1 MDARTTPAGPAAV
14 GPAEPGTDQSA
25 AAAVSAR
32 PQTPGGP
39 IPVDPTAPLADDR
52 ATVGAVDALGARL
65 RTPGAPTPVEPTTPP
80 TDSAGASA
88 VSAPPQAPSTPA
100 VDPVELLADPY
111 AAYARLREAGSVH
124 RIAGTDGLPA
134 WLVTRYED
142 VRQALADPRLSLDKA
157 HAAPGGYRGLA
168 LPPAL
173 DANLLNMDPPDH
185 TRVRRLVSQAFTP
198 WRVARL
204 REPVRRTADTLLDA
218 LAPPGRTDL
227 IAAYAAPLPIAVI
240 CELLGVPESD
250 RPDFR
255 SWTDALVVP
264 DPARPER
271 AKEAVGALLA
281 FFARLLARKGA
292 EPADDLLSAMIAVRD
307 EEDRLSEDE
316 LMSLAFLI
324 LFAGYENTV
333 HLIGNATLA
342 LLRDPAQLAA
352 LRADPARIGPAV
364 EELARYDG
372 PGGRDRAAVPGGG
385 PSRPAPL
392 PRARPAGHRP
402 GHHRA
407 PGPRSRHP
415 LLPRRTARPP
425 GDRDRPDRSPGTP
438 PRSRTGHSRG
448 PVALASLDA
457 HPGPA
462 GPSGAVL
469 REGHSAVDVSRREA
483 AR

>member
-1 MDARTTPAGPAAV
+1 MDARTTTHHSETV
-14 GPAEPGTDQSA
+14 GPAEADTDQSG
-25 AAAVSAR
+25 AAAV
-32 PQTPGGP
+32 G
-39 IPVDPTAPLADDR
+39 APA
-52 ATVGAVDALGARL
+52 
-65 RTPGAPTPVEPTTPP
+65 RTPGDPVP
-80 TDSAGASA
+80 TD
-88 VSAPPQAPSTPA
+88 V
-100 VDPVELLADPY
+100 VDPGELLADPY
-111 AAYARLREAGSVH
+111 AGYARLREAGSVH
-124 RIAGTDGLPA
+124 RVVGTDGLPA

-142 VRQALADPRLSLDKA
+142 VRHALADPRLSLDKA

-198 WRVARL
+198 RRVARL
-204 REPVRRTADTLLDA
+204 REPVGRTADALLDA
-218 LAPPGRTDL
+218 LAPLGRTDL

-240 CELLGVPESD
+240 CELLGVAESD

-264 DPARPER
+264 DPARPEQ
-271 AKEAVGALLA
+271 AKEAAGALLA
-281 FFARLLARKGA
+281 FFARLLARKRA

-372 PGGRDRAAVPGGG
+372 PAPLAIRRFPTEDVVIGGVTVPAGETVLLSLAAAHRDPRRFPDPDRLDLGRDATGHLALGHGIHYCLG
-385 PSRPAPL
+385 APL
-392 PRARPAGHRP
+392 AR
-402 GHHRA
+402 
-407 PGPRSRHP
+407 
-415 LLPRRTARPP
+415 LETEI
-425 GDRDRPDRSPGTP
+425 
-438 PRSRTGHSRG
+438 
-448 PVALASLDA
+448 ALAALLERLPGLALDT
-457 HPGPA
+457 PVDRLRWR
-462 GPSGAVL
+462 PSMRTRGLLALPV
-469 REGHSAVDVSRREA
+469 RY
-483 AR
+483 